1 MEQNYNINTVASQTS
16 VKQFNKGQISI
27 LSWTLLIAGVGFI
40 LVGVIGWLTSYIV
53 NHAIAQ
59 GSDATMMGLT
69 IGFVVLLL
77 TSQIMALFAYARIER
92 LSKIT
97 IGVIISFYCLG
108 MGIGFGLLFS
118 MLTLQYGLQGIY
130 YIALAFAIGGLCFLV
145 SALISKVLSNRAY
158 IGFGKFVMFLSLGY
172 FAIFGLMM
180 ILFIVSIF
188 VPSMIGTLN
197 NLYLLGLALS
207 TLLFFFY
214 MILDLATIRKMSAFI
229 QAQESKVAWN
239 FIWMLGFKLLMDLV
253 GLVYNILI
261 IMLRTSR

>member
-1 MEQNYNINTVASQTS
+1 
-16 VKQFNKGQISI
+16 
-27 LSWTLLIAGVGFI
+27 
-40 LVGVIGWLTSYIV
+40 
-53 NHAIAQ
+53 
-59 GSDATMMGLT
+59 MMGLT

-229 QAQESKVAWN
+229 QAQESKVA
-239 FIWMLGFKLLMDLV
+239 
-253 GLVYNILI
+253 
-261 IMLRTSR
+261 